1 MYRRTNEDSIGVIFP
16 TGALGSGFPIEM
28 LRAGVAM
35 GATAIA
41 VDAGSTDSGPYYLGT
56 GNPKPSLP
64 AIEQDLRC
72 MLVACREAGIPVV
85 VGSCGTSGTSKG
97 VDLLAEMAERIAKEE
112 GLSYTMARI
121 YSDQDAETLVDALD
135 AGRIH
140 PLAPLPQTTP
150 EDLRSC
156 DHIVGLMGH
165 EPIMAALD
173 AGADLVLAGRATD
186 TSMVAA
192 FAIRRGLPEGPAWH
206 AAKTVECG
214 GLCTTDP
221 RAAGS
226 SSPVYVE
233 IDRTGFTVLP
243 IHPDAAC
250 TPTTIAA
257 HMLYENADP
266 IRLVEPSGV
275 LDTSRCTYVAV
286 DDRTVRVE
294 GSEFVHATQQTVK
307 LEGSRRAGYE
317 TLSFTGI
324 ADPEIL
330 ANLDLWEQLLRDNLR
345 KRVSGV
351 LGLDSGQ
358 YKVDVRLFGR
368 SGVLGPLAAPAG
380 PPSEAGVMLKVQAA
394 DQATATAIAKTAN
407 PLMLHLPL
415 PGMTHMPSFAFV
427 TSPAEIER
435 GAAYEFVLNHVVDV
449 ESGSELFR
457 TVLSEVNNHG

>member
-1 MYRRTNEDSIGVIFP
+1 MYTRTNKDSIGVIFP
-16 TGALGSGFPIEM
+16 TGALGAGFPIEM
-28 LRAGVAM
+28 LRDGVAM

-56 GNPKPSLP
+56 GSAKPSAQ
-64 AIEQDLRC
+64 AIEQDLRY
-72 MLVACREAGIPVV
+72 MLVVGREAGIPVV
-85 VGSCGTSGTSKG
+85 VGTCGTSGTHKG

-112 GLSYTMARI
+112 GLSITMARI
-121 YSDQDAETLVDALD
+121 YSDQSAETLVDALD
-135 AGRIH
+135 SGRIH
-140 PLAPLPQTTP
+140 PLAPLPQTDPAT
-150 EDLRSC
+150 LRSC
-156 DHIVGLMGH
+156 EHIVGLMGH
-165 EPIMAALD
+165 EPIMQALD

-192 FAIRRGLPEGPAWH
+192 LAIRESLSEGPAWH

-214 GLCTTDP
+214 GMCTTNP

-233 IDRTGFTVLP
+233 IDRTGFTVIP

-250 TPTTIAA
+250 TPTTVAA

-266 IRLVEPSGV
+266 IRLVEPSGI
-275 LDTSRCTYVAV
+275 LDTSNCTYAAV
-286 DDRTVRVE
+286 DERTVRVE
-294 GSEFVHATQQTVK
+294 GSRFTHVPQQTVK

-330 ANLDLWEQLLRDNLR
+330 AQLDLWVRLLREHLR
-345 KRVSGV
+345 DRVASV
-351 LGLDSGQ
+351 LGLGADQ
-358 YKVDVRLFGR
+358 YKIDVRAFGQ
-368 SGVLGPLAAPAG
+368 SAVLGPLAVTTDA
-380 PPSEAGVMLKVQAA
+380 PSEVGVMLKVQAA
-394 DQATATAIAKTAN
+394 DQATATVIAKTAN
-407 PLMLHLPL
+407 PLMLHQPL
-415 PGMTHMPSFAFV
+415 PGMTHAPSFAFV

-435 GAAYEFVLNHVVDV
+435 GAAYEFVLNHVIDV

-457 TVLSEVNNHG
+457 TVLSEVDNG